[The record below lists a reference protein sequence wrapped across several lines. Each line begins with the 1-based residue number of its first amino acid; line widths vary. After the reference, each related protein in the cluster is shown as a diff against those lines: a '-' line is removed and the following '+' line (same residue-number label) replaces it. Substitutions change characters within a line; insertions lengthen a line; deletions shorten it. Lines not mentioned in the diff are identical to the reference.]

1 MPGYYSEEEE
11 DTTFGRK
18 NQPLARYWTWIF
30 FWHLN
35 LTIAKKNSKTT
46 CWAIKCP
53 ENWSF
58 FEFLIPKKQINL
70 FFFMVSYCNQE
81 LHF

>member
-35 LTIAKKNSKTT
+35 LTIAKKIAKPHAEQLNAQKIDHFLSF
-46 CWAIKCP
+46 
-53 ENWSF
+53 WS
-58 FEFLIPKKQINL
+58 PKNK
-70 FFFMVSYCNQE
+70 
-81 LHF
+81 